1 MPELHRA
8 RQGAQPSPFYL
19 APQRSRAIPTPRL
32 RSPRAQRGDVDGA
45 LEFARA
51 RLASFS
57 RTHRAGAASADASED
72 AAGEG
77 DGTAAKARSKRL
89 CRRGD
94 DGAGDGGGALAPD
107 DSFDAEICEVMGLLA
122 YEPEQLA
129 HDDCPLA
136 HLAGAGRVE
145 KVVRLLNRAILAE
158 ATAAGAGDAQEPPA
172 ATPAAPRDEPSV
184 SVVEEML
191 QQLIAIH
198 EVRRFLARAPSVRS
212 LTIERLCAAGSNRVS
227 SQRTTGAS
235 SDYRN
240 TPGRTADCPENES
253 RGGA

>member
-1 MPELHRA
+1 
-8 RQGAQPSPFYL
+8 
-19 APQRSRAIPTPRL
+19 
-32 RSPRAQRGDVDGA
+32 
-45 LEFARA
+45 
-51 RLASFS
+51 
-57 RTHRAGAASADASED
+57 
-72 AAGEG
+72 
-77 DGTAAKARSKRL
+77 
-89 CRRGD
+89 
-94 DGAGDGGGALAPD
+94 
-107 DSFDAEICEVMGLLA
+107 MGLLA
-122 YEPEQLA
+122 YEPAQLA

-240 TPGRTADCPENES
+240 TPGRTADCMENES